1 MVLSKISTN
10 QHLLE
15 ENPFQEGRFPHMLEV
30 YALYMADDQTND
42 LDEFEAGLLTWLVE
56 SDFHIE
62 PWSTS
67 KAAKAF
73 KVEEDIIY
81 EAVASLSRKVPNRIQ
96 IFYKNGA
103 LHIAAD

>member
-1 MVLSKISTN
+1 
-10 QHLLE
+10 
-15 ENPFQEGRFPHMLEV
+15 MLGV
-30 YALYMADDQTND
+30 YALYMADEQSTD
-42 LDEFEAGLLTWLVE
+42 LDEFETGLLAWLVE
-56 SDFHIE
+56 SEFHIE

-73 KVEEDIIY
+73 MVDEDTIY

-103 LHIAAD
+103 LHIAAE

>member
-1 MVLSKISTN
+1 
-10 QHLLE
+10 
-15 ENPFQEGRFPHMLEV
+15 MLEV
-30 YALYMADDQTND
+30 YALYMADDLGSD
-42 LDEFEAGLLTWLVE
+42 LDEFEAGLLTWLVQSE
-56 SDFHIE
+56 FHIE

-73 KVEEDIIY
+73 KVDEDTIY

-103 LHIAAD
+103 LHIAAE

>member
-1 MVLSKISTN
+1 
-10 QHLLE
+10 
-15 ENPFQEGRFPHMLEV
+15 MLGV
-30 YALYMADDQTND
+30 YALYMADEQSTD
-42 LDEFEAGLLTWLVE
+42 LDEFETGLLKWLVE
-56 SDFHIE
+56 SEFHIE

-73 KVEEDIIY
+73 MVDEDTIY

>member
-1 MVLSKISTN
+1 M
-10 QHLLE
+10 
-15 ENPFQEGRFPHMLEV
+15 
-30 YALYMADDQTND
+30 
-42 LDEFEAGLLTWLVE
+42 LVE
-56 SDFHIE
+56 SEFHIE

-73 KVEEDIIY
+73 KVDEDTIY

-103 LHIAAD
+103 LHIAAE

>member
-1 MVLSKISTN
+1 MSSFL
-10 QHLLE
+10 Q
-15 ENPFQEGRFPHMLEV
+15 GRFPHMLEV
-30 YALYMADDQTND
+30 YALYMADDLGSD

-56 SDFHIE
+56 SEFHIE

-73 KVEEDIIY
+73 KVDEDTIY

-103 LHIAAD
+103 LHIAAE

>member
-1 MVLSKISTN
+1 
-10 QHLLE
+10 
-15 ENPFQEGRFPHMLEV
+15 MLGV
-30 YALYMADDQTND
+30 YALYMADEQSTD
-42 LDEFEAGLLTWLVE
+42 LDEFETGLLTWLVE
-56 SDFHIE
+56 SEFHIE

-73 KVEEDIIY
+73 MVDEDTIY

>member
-1 MVLSKISTN
+1 MISFS
-10 QHLLE
+10 L
-15 ENPFQEGRFPHMLEV
+15 GRFPHMLGV
-30 YALYMADDQTND
+30 YALYMADQSTD
-42 LDEFEAGLLTWLVE
+42 LDEFETGLLTWLVE
-56 SDFHIE
+56 SEFHIE

-73 KVEEDIIY
+73 MVDEDTIY

>member
-1 MVLSKISTN
+1 MISFP
-10 QHLLE
+10 L
-15 ENPFQEGRFPHMLEV
+15 GRFPHMLGV
-30 YALYMADDQTND
+30 YALYMADDQSTD
-42 LDEFEAGLLTWLVE
+42 LDEFETGLLTWLVE
-56 SDFHIE
+56 SEFHIE

-73 KVEEDIIY
+73 MVDEDTIY